1 MKLRTLAIAVAMA
14 SVPFAAQAEFKVG
27 GDVGVGYFK
36 HGDGETFFGGHGSE
50 VTFDAS
56 EKVGGL
62 TFFGHFEVNVAGAT
76 VSSRADVEDG
86 GTDGGGTD
94 AGDNLIDET
103 DSDDLLMEN
112 ITSWVTS
119 GFTIRDSFG
128 NHLQTVNGVS

>member
-1 MKLRTLAIAVAMA
+1 MA
-14 SVPFAAQAEFKVG
+14 LSSAGNLTIVGELTTPGFSSTDFAAAFIVI
-27 GDVGVGYFK
+27 
-36 HGDGETFFGGHGSE
+36 
-50 VTFDAS
+50 
-56 EKVGGL
+56 
-62 TFFGHFEVNVAGAT
+62 
-76 VSSRADVEDG
+76 EDG